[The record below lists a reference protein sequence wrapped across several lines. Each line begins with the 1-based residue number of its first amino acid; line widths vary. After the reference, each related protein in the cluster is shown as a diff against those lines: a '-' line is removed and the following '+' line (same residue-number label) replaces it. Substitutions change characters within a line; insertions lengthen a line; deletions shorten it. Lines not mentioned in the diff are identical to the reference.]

1 MRVDLVT
8 RNDTAL
14 EWFVG
19 AGLWLLGVLIRGVGR
34 LLWWLMCRPMWALA
48 VLLLVVP
55 TVTGTWLQ
63 VVYVVNGLAA
73 FLLAW
78 GLTLPDS
85 YSRFFAQPLRRW
97 RRVRRVYRRN
107 WETAMVM
114 SGMAKPGVEGT
125 IVPQLLSVD
134 CGRWADHVEVGM
146 LMGQSLTDYERACPA
161 LATSFGALDCRVR
174 SDRPGILWLD
184 LRHGDPLAKTIP
196 ALPIP
201 EQVDLAAVRVGVR
214 DDGKPW
220 VLQLLG
226 THLFIAGVTGSGKG
240 SILWSLLRGIAPAI
254 SAGTVRVWALDPKG
268 GMELA
273 FGRPMFT
280 RFAAESSEAM
290 VWLLEDAVAVMD
302 DRAQRMA
309 GITRL
314 HVPTAVEPMILLLV
328 DELASLTAYEP
339 DRKLR
344 ERATAALSALLTK
357 GRAVAVVVVAAA
369 QDPRKEVVTF
379 RSLFPTKVALRLDT
393 PSQVDMVLGE
403 GMHGMGAAC
412 DRIPTSLPGIGY
424 VTVDDLREP
433 QRVRACWV
441 TDEQIVSAS
450 RTHRAPAE
458 QPSGAT
464 ELTAAITEQA
474 A

>member
-1 MRVDLVT
+1 
-8 RNDTAL
+8 
-14 EWFVG
+14 
-19 AGLWLLGVLIRGVGR
+19 
-34 LLWWLMCRPMWALA
+34 
-48 VLLLVVP
+48 
-55 TVTGTWLQ
+55 
-63 VVYVVNGLAA
+63 
-73 FLLAW
+73 
-78 GLTLPDS
+78 
-85 YSRFFAQPLRRW
+85 
-97 RRVRRVYRRN
+97 
-107 WETAMVM
+107 MVM

-125 IVPQLLSVD
+125 VVPQLLSVD

-161 LATSFGALDCRVR
+161 LATSFGALECRVR
-174 SDRPGILWLD
+174 ARAPGLLWLD
-184 LRHGDPLAKTIP
+184 FRHGDPLARTIP

-201 EQVDLAAVRVGVR
+201 AETDLSAVPVGVR

-220 VLQLLG
+220 QLQLLG

-240 SILWSLLRGIAPAI
+240 SILWSLLRGLAPAI

-290 VWLLEDAVAVMD
+290 VRLLEDAVAVMD

-314 HVPTAVEPMILLLV
+314 HVPTVAEPMILLIV

-393 PSQVDMVLGE
+393 PSQVDMVLGD

-412 DRIPTSLPGIGY
+412 DRIPASLPGIGY

-433 QRVRACWV
+433 QRVRASWV
-441 TDEQIVSAS
+441 TDEQIVAACRS
-450 RTHRAPAE
+450 HPAPIE
-458 QPSGAT
+458 QPSNAA
-464 ELTAAITEQA
+464 ELTAVITEQA